1 MRVAELIDVL
11 RRYPQALEVELAVVA
26 PPEDDEIE
34 IDRFPVEGVLE
45 WQDEDGASWLWLV
58 GGDQEDVEGFLDDLE
73 EDSRR

>member
-1 MRVAELIDVL
+1 MSGGEM
-11 RRYPQALEVELAVVA
+11 
-26 PPEDDEIE
+26 DEIE

-58 GGDQEDVEGFLDDLE
+58 GGDQEDVEAFLDDLE